1 MYVQHE
7 MIRLNF
13 ATKHE
18 MLQVGQKL
26 VDNQVVVIKN
36 QKVQT
41 CLMLN
46 LQKHIITMD
55 S

>member
-1 MYVQHE
+1 

-26 VDNQVVVIKN
+26 VDEIVKPQIEKSKN
-36 QKVQT
+36 S
-41 CLMLN
+41 
-46 LQKHIITMD
+46 D
-55 S
+55 

>member
-36 QKVQT
+36 QKDFEEFGMQ
-41 CLMLN
+41 LLD
-46 LQKHIITMD
+46 I
-55 S
+55 